1 MLTLFDAV
9 QLLSPY
15 VGANKEPKIQIAL
28 AVDYF
33 LKCGDPVGSLER
45 VTFTVTTDSTG
56 QGFITLPDR
65 YETIRGAVENPTST
79 SPCGYPLRLRDDYY
93 EFQPGN
99 LGMLAGSDPMRG
111 IIPIQLT
118 QSDTTT
124 YLDAGLVQRH
134 FKVPACPTE
143 GSFTYFTLIC
153 KRASQY
159 LTDDAA
165 VLPVWNVHALM
176 YGLKALD
183 KRDAEDYAREAELW
197 DLGKKSLA
205 DEKENQTGPEAL
217 GKIQVDDDFS
227 IGCLGQEGWGWGGYG
242 YYGDW

>member
-1 MLTLFDAV
+1 MLDLSTAV
-9 QLLSPY
+9 QLLSQY
-15 VGANKEPKIQIAL
+15 VGANKEPKIQIYL
-28 AVDYF
+28 ACDYF

-65 YETIRGAVENPTST
+65 YETIRGAVNNPTST
-79 SPCGYPLRLRDDYY
+79 SPCGAPLRLQNDYY

-99 LGMLAGSDPMRG
+99 LGMLKGSDPMRG

-124 YLDAGLVQRH
+124 YLDSGLVPRH

-143 GSFTYFTLIC
+143 GTITYFTLIC
-153 KRASQY
+153 KRASLN
-159 LTDDAA
+159 LTDDDAI
-165 VLPVWNVHALM
+165 LPVWNLNALT

-197 DLGKKSLA
+197 NLGKASLA

-217 GKIQVDDDFS
+217 GKVQMDDDFCLS
-227 IGCLGQEGWGWGGYG
+227 DLGQEGWGWGGYG
-242 YYGDW
+242 YGDW